1 MGERQKRQAMS
12 ARNGR
17 QIEGASYMS
26 ARNEREIKGK
36 LCQSG
41 TNRVLHARKNLGST
55 ALEVCVCVCS
65 QV

>member
-1 MGERQKRQAMS
+1 ML

-17 QIEGASYMS
+17 QIEGAGYMS

-41 TNRVLHARKNLGST
+41 TNRVLHAWKNLGSS
-55 ALEVCVCVCS
+55 ALEVCVCS